1 MSFFAL
7 FMANH
12 EVASGNVDAYILTE
26 GKTFLNITSSP
37 NLNNTIK
44 SKVDRV
50 TNFTSDISIP
60 FPNDLSCKY
69 LVIEPKGV
77 LFTMSRPST
86 AIIFDS
92 YDEGT
97 TDGTLVIPTRKL
109 STKYLVSSVIS
120 GNQDHSQFAVGSLH
134 DDTDIYIALN
144 PENDGV
150 IMLLGQPLYSKNTFS
165 TRLKQFETLQ
175 VKQDGDLSGTI
186 VTANKPIAVFSGN
199 RCKAFPGTGS
209 ICSHML
215 TQLPPTKEYDNEY
228 IIPPFYQNSGT
239 LFQVISPDYSIVQ
252 ITHVLTRWERFYP
265 NEHQT
270 FELHSNH
277 SSVVMSSHPV
287 QVTGFAMGSS
297 THNPYMTVIPGIH
310 HYLDYY
316 KIIVPENYR
325 DNFISVII
333 PKHSLGNLKIND
345 LPISY
350 FTTVFNSQEWS
361 SGITYNIHTLSVPHG
376 VYVLKTTDRIG
387 FGLLVYG
394 HSRINGYGYAGNFV
408 FP

>member
-1 MSFFAL
+1 
-7 FMANH
+7 MANH
-12 EVASGNVDAYILTE
+12 EVARGDVNAHILTE

-37 NLNNTIK
+37 NLTNAIK
-44 SKVDRV
+44 SKVDRA
-50 TNFTSDISIP
+50 TNFTSDINIP
-60 FPNDLSCKY
+60 FPNELSCKY
-69 LVIEPKGV
+69 LVKEPKGV
-77 LFTMSRPST
+77 LFTLSRPST

-109 STKYLVSSVIS
+109 STEYLVSSVIS
-120 GNQDHSQFAVGSLH
+120 GHQDHSQFAVGSLH
-134 DDTDIYIALN
+134 GDTYINIKLN
-144 PENDGV
+144 PNNNGT
-150 IMLLGQPLYSKNTFS
+150 IMLLGQPLSSKNTFS
-165 TRLKQFETLQ
+165 TRLNQFETLQ

-209 ICSHML
+209 HCSHMFS
-215 TQLPPTKEYDNEY
+215 QLPPTQEYDNEY

-239 LFQVISPDYSIVQ
+239 LFQVISPVYSMVR
-252 ITHVLTRWERFYP
+252 ITYGALSTWERFYP
-265 NEHQT
+265 NVHQN
-270 FELHSNH
+270 FKLHSNE
-277 SSVVMSSHPV
+277 SSVVMSIHPV

-297 THNPYMTVIPGIH
+297 THDPYMTVIPGIH

-316 KIIVPENYR
+316 KIVVPENFR

-345 LPISY
+345 LPISS
-350 FTTVFNSQEWS
+350 FTTVFHSQERS

-376 VYVLKTTDRIG
+376 VYVLKTTDRIR

-408 FP
+408 LP